1 MFRRTK
7 RVGCEIVA
15 AETDAENAALRDG
28 VTEKDGRDADHSFDD
43 PAENEAVHERAEI
56 DGAEAAEE
64 GGGFALIAELDE
76 FDVGKNFG
84 AAPVA
89 REEKDGHHAAEALR
103 PPEPV
108 AGDAVARDESGD
120 EQRSVGGESGG
131 DHGGAREPPGNV
143 AAGDEKF
150 FGTAGGPA
158 PVVKRDEEI
167 EEQVGGDYDPI
178 SGGKDHYSFCSA
190 GAIAGGA

>member
-15 AETDAENAALRDG
+15 TEADAEDSALSDG
-28 VTEKDGRDADHSFDD
+28 VAEKNSGDADHRFDD
-43 PAENEAVHERAEI
+43 PAEDETVHQRAEI
-56 DGAEAAEE
+56 DGAEAAEK

-89 REEKDGHHAAEALR
+89 REEKDGHHAAKALR

-120 EQRSVGGESGG
+120 EQRSVGSESGG
-131 DHGGAREPPGNV
+131 DHGSTGEPPGNV
-143 AAGDEKF
+143 SAGDEKF